1 MYWTNLTQ
9 NGQKQL
15 FQEQNSRG
23 LGRNLSITEAAG
35 HRGGGAGG
43 GHGVLDG
50 SGRTEIAPW
59 GITASLEWGGAA
71 RSVSPHG
78 MRISCVRRGGRWAG
92 LSSVCN
98 GGTP

>member
-1 MYWTNLTQ
+1 MTLKIK
-9 NGQKQL
+9 NGPKRL

-50 SGRTEIAPW
+50 SGRTEIALW
-59 GITASLEWGGAA
+59 ETNCIIG
-71 RSVSPHG
+71 V
-78 MRISCVRRGGRWAG
+78 GGR
-92 LSSVCN
+92 S
-98 GGTP
+98 P

>member
-1 MYWTNLTQ
+1 MYWTNLVH

-50 SGRTEIAPW
+50 SGRTDLA
-59 GITASLEWGGAA
+59 LL
-71 RSVSPHG
+71 G
-78 MRISCVRRGGRWAG
+78 M
-92 LSSVCN
+92 
-98 GGTP
+98 